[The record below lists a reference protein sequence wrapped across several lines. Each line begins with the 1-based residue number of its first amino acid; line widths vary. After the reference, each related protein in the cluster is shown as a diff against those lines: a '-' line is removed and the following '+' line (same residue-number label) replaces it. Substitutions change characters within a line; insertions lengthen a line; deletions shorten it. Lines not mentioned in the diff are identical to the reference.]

1 MKIEFET
8 RCDYLD
14 SLGGYYPEDFIL
26 DEYKSYL
33 LSIEDMRA
41 VFAQREKDICHVCYD
56 IDLIKDKKTGLLYTD
71 YDFIKE
77 RDLLVGHLLIEQL
90 YAKKDQVDWA
100 RVTYN
105 YDYEAIERIKHMLI
119 TPLVWVPT
127 EEAAEYCV
135 VSGKVAKEIDTPVGY
150 ENEDRYQFCRD
161 LSAQGILWF
170 ADNLPEYTEQTSL
183 WRYHHMLPKIVL
195 WDRLLQSSFKHFRSE
210 YMIQL
215 LKYIANE
222 RGVAR
227 VVEIVDRFR
236 KDWPYIE
243 KKGLFGITGLSEF
256 EKKTVLYNKEAFFD
270 EIGLHIAE
278 WESEEAK
285 NAEQNSQRGPKVT
298 TLFKDRDIAESETD
312 RFLSFINR
320 HKMNGDDVDSSYD
333 NRVNQVA
340 VCFFRIWKEKK
351 CLMSKASGTSLSRFI
366 IENGLSLSVKE
377 KAHGNA
383 LNRMIN
389 SDDVFSTWIGDVRA
403 SFSK

>member
-1 MKIEFET
+1 MKIEFDT
-8 RCDYLD
+8 RSEYLD

-26 DEYKSYL
+26 DEYNSHL
-33 LSIEDMRA
+33 LSTEDMRA
-41 VFAQREKDICHVCYD
+41 IYALREKDICHMIYN
-56 IDLIKDKKTGLLYTD
+56 IDLIKDKKTDLLYTD

-135 VSGKVAKEIDTPVGY
+135 VAGKVAKEIDTPVGY

-195 WDRLLQSSFKHFRSE
+195 WDKLLQASFKHFRSND
-210 YMIQL
+210 MIQM
-215 LKYIANE
+215 LKLIANE

-227 VVEIVDRFR
+227 ATEIVERFR

-243 KKGLFGITGLSEF
+243 KKGLFGIDSLNEF
-256 EKKTVLYNKEAFFD
+256 EKKNVICNKDAFFD

-278 WESEEAK
+278 WESKEK
-285 NAEQNSQRGPKVT
+285 KAEQSSTRGPKET
-298 TLFKDRDIAESETD
+298 TVFGDKETAQCETE
-312 RFLSFINR
+312 RFLSFINK
-320 HKMNGDDVDSSYD
+320 HKMREDDVDAAWD

-340 VCFFRIWKEKK
+340 VCFYRIWKGKNM
-351 CLMSKASGTSLSRFI
+351 LMAKAGGTSLSRFI
-366 IENGLSLSVKE
+366 KDCGLSISVKE

-383 LNRMIN
+383 LNRMIQ
-389 SDDVFSTWIGDVRA
+389 SDDMFRNWIGEVRA
-403 SFSK
+403 SFNN

>member
-1 MKIEFET
+1 MKIEFDT
-8 RCDYLD
+8 RSEYFE
-14 SLGGYYPEDFIL
+14 SLIGNYPEDFIA
-26 DEYKSYL
+26 DEYNSHL
-33 LSIEDMRA
+33 LSTEDMRA
-41 VFAQREKDICHVCYD
+41 IYTLREKDICHMIYN
-56 IDLIKDKKTGLLYTD
+56 IDLIKDKKTDLLYTD

-135 VSGKVAKEIDTPVGY
+135 VAGKVAKEIDTPVGY

-161 LSAQGILWF
+161 LSVQGILWF

-195 WDRLLQSSFKHFRSE
+195 WDKLLQASFKHFRSND
-210 YMIQL
+210 MIQM
-215 LKYIANE
+215 LKLIANE

-227 VVEIVDRFR
+227 ATEIVERFR

-243 KKGLFGITGLSEF
+243 KKGLFGIDSLNEF
-256 EKKTVLYNKEAFFD
+256 EKKNVICNKDAFFD

-278 WESEEAK
+278 WESKEK
-285 NAEQNSQRGPKVT
+285 KAEQSSTRGPKET
-298 TLFKDRDIAESETD
+298 TVFGDKETAQCETE
-312 RFLSFINR
+312 RFLSFINK
-320 HKMNGDDVDSSYD
+320 HKMREDDVDAAWD

-340 VCFFRIWKEKK
+340 VCFYRIWKGKNM
-351 CLMSKASGTSLSRFI
+351 LMAKAGGTSLSRFI
-366 IENGLSLSVKE
+366 KDCGLSISVKE

-383 LNRMIN
+383 LNRMIQ
-389 SDDVFSTWIGDVRA
+389 SDDMFRNWIGEVRA
-403 SFSK
+403 SFNN